1 MKTNDNMNDNNH
13 PMFMGAKIWRYKLI
27 NRNCQLVY
35 SCVTQSLPQNYVIE
49 QLEAMFE
56 TYHMP
61 IRIYCNGKQVKRIC
75 EKDRVT
81 GKVIVDRLEKRRYKN
96 LSDMADELEIS
107 LKQAKMLLERHMRYY
122 WEKE

>member
-1 MKTNDNMNDNNH
+1 MKRNDNMNEDKT
-13 PMFMGAKIWRYKLI
+13 PTFLGQKIWRYKLI
-27 NRNCQLVY
+27 NRNSQLVY
-35 SCVTQSLPQNYVIE
+35 SCVTQSLPQEVVIE
-49 QLEAMFE
+49 KLEEMFA

-75 EKDRVT
+75 EKDRIT
-81 GKVIVDRLEKRRYKN
+81 GRVIVDRLEKRRYKN
-96 LSDMADELEIS
+96 LFAMADELEIS

>member
-1 MKTNDNMNDNNH
+1 MNEENH
-13 PMFMGAKIWRYKLI
+13 PMFFGKKIWRYKLI
-27 NRNCQLVY
+27 NRNGQLVY
-35 SCVTQSLPQNYVIE
+35 HCVTQSIPQDQMIE

-75 EKDRVT
+75 FKDKIT

-96 LSDMADELEIS
+96 LSAMANELDVS